1 MLCKTLIVVEAVVWC
16 VLCVLVAICGVVPVR
31 CTVCCC
37 SVSVAVSCC
46 CCCGCVVVVGAEGR
60 AGSVGC
66 SSLLPR
72 DVLGVIATVVTAAQS
87 VGGLEE
93 EEAVGVSAI
102 AVVAS
107 MTETCLVDDV
117 REGRVEVP
125 DAKAQAC

>member
-1 MLCKTLIVVEAVVWC
+1 M
-16 VLCVLVAICGVVPVR
+16 
-31 CTVCCC
+31 
-37 SVSVAVSCC
+37 
-46 CCCGCVVVVGAEGR
+46 GAEGR
-60 AGSVGC
+60 AGVVCC

-72 DVLGVIATVVTAAQS
+72 DVLGVVATVVTAAQS
-87 VGGLEE
+87 IGGLEE
-93 EEAVGVSAI
+93 EEEKEAVGVSAI